1 MLQTNKNS
9 LSVTEIIVEKLFG
22 IYNYNVPLNNIN
34 GIDKLLIIYGDNGSG
49 KTTILKLLFYLLST
63 KDKSGYKTKIAQT
76 KFKTFAV
83 KFRNGIEIGATRR
96 TTSFG
101 GFKYYISQDNKI
113 IHSVN
118 LKANPDNAIQLEK
131 GSKEDLEFLK
141 ILSFIKEL
149 NITTFFLSDDRKIL
163 NSKTSLEYDDY
174 NPINLLSNDS
184 EIILSNSYDR
194 IKLKRT
200 LNEKRLYLEPT
211 IERLIDW
218 IKSKIISGS
227 RVGEQNSQNIFSDI
241 IKNYI
246 KLSETVTNIKDKNTI
261 INDINNLELK
271 LPSFVNLG
279 FLENIDLKTIKSS
292 VNKAKTEE
300 QLKFLNT
307 VVSPYIESI
316 NAKLKA
322 LEKVEK
328 TINLFITI
336 INDYYSNKEIRFHLN
351 TGLTL
356 YQKND
361 KKQLEEIEF
370 DWLSSGE
377 KQLLLLLINSITSAD
392 DATIFIIDEPE
403 ISLNIKWQRKLIQ
416 TLLKFSED
424 KNTQFILATHSFELL
439 SAYNQSTTKLISK

>member
-1 MLQTNKNS
+1 M
-9 LSVTEIIVEKLFG
+9 
-22 IYNYNVPLNNIN
+22 
-34 GIDKLLIIYGDNGSG
+34 
-49 KTTILKLLFYLLST
+49 
-63 KDKSGYKTKIAQT
+63 
-76 KFKTFAV
+76 
-83 KFRNGIEIGATRR
+83 
-96 TTSFG
+96 
-101 GFKYYISQDNKI
+101 
-113 IHSVN
+113 
-118 LKANPDNAIQLEK
+118 
-131 GSKEDLEFLK
+131 
-141 ILSFIKEL
+141 
-149 NITTFFLSDDRKIL
+149 
-163 NSKTSLEYDDY
+163 NSKISLEYDDY
-174 NPINLLSNDS
+174 NPINLVNNDS
-184 EIILSNSYDR
+184 DIILSHSYDR

-211 IERLIDW
+211 VERLIDW

-246 KLSETVTNIKDKNTI
+246 KLSETVTHLKDKNAI
-261 INDINNLELK
+261 IKDINNLELI

-279 FLENIDLKTIKSS
+279 FLENIDLKTIKNS

-328 TINLFITI
+328 TINLFIDT
-336 INDYYSNKEIRFHLN
+336 INDYYTNKEIRFHLN

-361 KKQLEEIEF
+361 KQRFDEIEF

-439 SAYNQSTTKLISK
+439 SAYNKSTTKLISN